1 LYFVFDAMPK
11 ASSDDNAAAAVAATA
26 AATAAFVDEDY
37 QAAQAQYT
45 IALTHRPCDPQLLSG
60 RSAARLKLGDWMGA
74 ADDARRASSACPE
87 LAKAH
92 MRRG

>member
-1 LYFVFDAMPK
+1 MLK
-11 ASSDDNAAAAVAATA
+11 DDDDVSAATA

-37 QAAQAQYT
+37 AAAQAHYT
-45 IALTHRPCDPQLLSG
+45 RALTQRPGDAGLLSG
-60 RSAARLKLGDWMGA
+60 RSAARLKLGDWVGA
-74 ADDARRASSACPE
+74 ADDARRASASRPD